1 MTEHPGHPGL
11 PGLPGLAGPAHVAP
25 MLATPGPMPPAA
37 DQHRWAFEMKWD
49 GVRAIAYVADG
60 QVVLLGR
67 SGRDYTGTYPEV
79 GALADLLPGRRC
91 VLDGEVVALDERGRP
106 SFELLQAR
114 MHGPGSGRGRRR
126 GTGATG
132 SGSSTG
138 SSRPPVVYLVFDL
151 LALDGFSLLAS
162 PYTVRREA
170 LDGLGLAGPYCQV
183 PPAFVGAGDAALRT
197 SRDQGLEG
205 VVAKRLSSPYE
216 PGRRSASWV
225 KVKNLRTQEVVI
237 AGWRVGEG
245 SRAGTFGALL
255 CGVYDEGRL
264 VYAGRVG
271 TGFNQ
276 DKLADLTARLAPLEQ
291 RTQPFDQRLPTA
303 EARGAHWVRPVL
315 VGEVAFSEWTRDGRL
330 RHPVWRGLRPDKDP
344 EDVVRES

>member
-1 MTEHPGHPGL
+1 MTERPGL
-11 PGLPGLAGPAHVAP
+11 PGSSEPAGLPHVAP
-25 MLATPGPMPPAA
+25 MLATPGSMPPAA
-37 DQHRWAFEMKWD
+37 DQYRWAFEMKWD
-49 GVRAIAYVADG
+49 GVRAVAYVADG

-67 SGRDYTGTYPEV
+67 SGRDFTATYPEV
-79 GALADLLPGRRC
+79 GALADLLPGRQC

-106 SFELLQAR
+106 SFELLQTR

-126 GTGATG
+126 AVGTGSTG
-132 SGSSTG
+132 SGSTG
-138 SSRPPVVYLVFDL
+138 SARPPVVYFVFDV
-151 LALDGFSLLAS
+151 LALDGTSMLAS
-162 PYTVRREA
+162 PYTARREA
-170 LDGLGLAGPYCQV
+170 LEGLGLVGPYCQV
-183 PPAFVGAGDAALRT
+183 PPAFEGAGDAALAT
-197 SRDQGLEG
+197 SLEQGLEG
-205 VVAKRLSSPYE
+205 VVAKRLSAPYE

-255 CGVYDEGRL
+255 CGVYDGGRL

-271 TGFNQ
+271 TGFDQ
-276 DKLADLTARLAPLEQ
+276 QKLADLAARLAPLEQ
-291 RTQPFDQRLPTA
+291 RTAPFDQRLPTA
-303 EARGAHWVRPVL
+303 ETRGAHWVRPEL

-344 EDVVRES
+344 DEVIRES

>member
-1 MTEHPGHPGL
+1 
-11 PGLPGLAGPAHVAP
+11 
-25 MLATPGPMPPAA
+25 MLATPGAMPPAA

-49 GVRAIAYVADG
+49 GVRAVAYVADG

-67 SGRDYTGTYPEV
+67 SGRDFTGTYPEV

-126 GTGATG
+126 AAGGADGTGRAAK
-132 SGSSTG
+132 
-138 SSRPPVVYLVFDL
+138 PPVVYLVFDL
-151 LALDGFSLLAS
+151 LALDGTSMVGS
-162 PYTVRREA
+162 PYTDRREA

-183 PPAFVGAGDAALRT
+183 PPAFVGAGDAALAT
-197 SRDQGLEG
+197 SMEQGLEG
-205 VVAKRLSSPYE
+205 VVAKRLSAPYE

-271 TGFNQ
+271 TGFDQ
-276 DKLADLTARLAPLEQ
+276 HKLADLTARLAPLEQ

-303 EARGAHWVRPVL
+303 ESRGAHWVRPVL
-315 VGEVAFSEWTRDGRL
+315 VGEVAFAEWTRDGRL
-330 RHPVWRGLRPDKDP
+330 RHPVWRGLRPDKEP
-344 EDVVRES
+344 GDVVRES

>member
-1 MTEHPGHPGL
+1 MTELPGPPGL
-11 PGLPGLAGPAHVAP
+11 PGLPHVAP
-25 MLATPGPMPPAA
+25 MLATPGSMPPAA

-49 GVRAIAYVADG
+49 GVRAVAYVADG
-60 QVVLLGR
+60 QVILLGR
-67 SGRDYTGTYPEV
+67 SGRDFTTTYPEV
-79 GALADLLPGRRC
+79 GAVADLLPGRRC

-126 GTGATG
+126 AAAG
-132 SGSSTG
+132 SSGSTG
-138 SSRPPVVYLVFDL
+138 STARAGKPPVVYLVFDL
-151 LALDGFSLLAS
+151 LALDGTSMLAR
-162 PYTVRREA
+162 PYTARREA
-170 LDGLGLAGPYCQV
+170 LEGLGLAGAYCQV
-183 PPAFVGAGDAALRT
+183 PPAFEGAGDAALAT
-197 SRDQGLEG
+197 SRAQGLEG
-205 VVAKRLSSPYE
+205 VVAKRLSAPYE

-271 TGFNQ
+271 TGFDQ
-276 DKLADLTARLAPLEQ
+276 GKLADLTARLAPLEQ

-344 EDVVRES
+344 DEVVRES

>member
-1 MTEHPGHPGL
+1 
-11 PGLPGLAGPAHVAP
+11 
-25 MLATPGPMPPAA
+25 MLATPGSLPPAA

-49 GVRAIAYVADG
+49 GVRAVAYVADG
-60 QVVLLGR
+60 RVVLLGR
-67 SGRDYTGTYPEV
+67 SGRDFTGTYPEV

-114 MHGPGSGRGRRR
+114 MHGPGSGSGRGRRR
-126 GTGATG
+126 ASGAGGTA
-132 SGSSTG
+132 
-138 SSRPPVVYLVFDL
+138 RPPVVYLVFDL
-151 LALDGFSLLAS
+151 LALDGTSMLAS
-162 PYTVRREA
+162 PYTARREA
-170 LDGLGLAGPYCQV
+170 LDALGLAGLYCQV

-245 SRAGTFGALL
+245 SRADTFGALL

-276 DKLADLTARLAPLEQ
+276 DRLADLTARLAPLEQ
-291 RTQPFDQRLPTA
+291 RAQPFDERLPTA

-344 EDVVRES
+344 DEVVRES